1 MQVSREWAI
10 PRAYEHTG
18 ELFEESPGV
27 RLLLH
32 ATAVLV
38 GSGELRE
45 ELLPMLWEDV
55 GLHADDY
62 GDVRLIEFEC
72 ECECE
77 CECFGAPCER
87 LRRCA
92 LESDCDS
99 LQLMDGTHCVLMRP
113 PGATDVERE
122 CMLIASLIACRC
134 SSC

>member
-55 GLHADDY
+55 GLHANDF
-62 GDVRLIEFEC
+62 GDVRLRVI
-72 ECECE
+72 
-77 CECFGAPCER
+77 AI
-87 LRRCA
+87 
-92 LESDCDS
+92 
-99 LQLMDGTHCVLMRP
+99 HCN
-113 PGATDVERE
+113 
-122 CMLIASLIACRC
+122 
-134 SSC
+134 